1 MPSALG
7 NAIVFLQAFGFFDV
21 VLPFLLVFTIV
32 FGILEKTKILGIEG
46 KDKLPKK
53 NLNAMVA
60 FAIAFFVVAASN
72 IVQAIQVS
80 LPAISMVLLIVVV
93 FMLLLVSIAGES
105 GDKGFHLWEKDG
117 PYRLAGWLVVIFVVV
132 AILAIFLYAFG
143 YLGLALAF
151 AAGNLDSTT
160 FATIALLILIFLA
173 IKFVLKGSSA
183 KKEENK

>member
-1 MPSALG
+1 MPTSALG
-7 NAIVFLQAFGFFDV
+7 NAIAFLQAFGFFDV

-93 FMLLLVSIAGES
+93 FMLLLGSIAGES
-105 GDKGFHLWEKDG
+105 EKGLNLWTEHKW
-117 PYRLAGWLVVIFVVV
+117 AAWTVTVFVIIS
-132 AILAIFLYAFG
+132 ILAIFLYAFG
-143 YLGLALAF
+143 YLEFAWAF
-151 AAGNLDSTT
+151 IAGNLSSTT
-160 FATIALLILIFLA
+160 FATILLIILIFFA
-173 IKFVLKGSSA
+173 IKFILKPA
-183 KKEENK
+183 KKPQEENK

>member
-1 MPSALG
+1 MAYSTTSNLASYFQTYG
-7 NAIVFLQAFGFFDV
+7 IMDFL
-21 VLPFLLVFTIV
+21 LPFLLVFTIV

-93 FMLLLVSIAGES
+93 FMLLLGSIAGES

-117 PYRLAGWLVVIFVVV
+117 PYRWAGWLVVIFVV
-132 AILAIFLYAFG
+132 
-143 YLGLALAF
+143 
-151 AAGNLDSTT
+151 
-160 FATIALLILIFLA
+160 
-173 IKFVLKGSSA
+173 
-183 KKEENK
+183 

>member
-1 MPSALG
+1 MLAQISNEMLHH
-7 NAIVFLQAFGFFDV
+7 V
-21 VLPFLLVFTIV
+21 
-32 FGILEKTKILGIEG
+32 ILRQNVGYER
-46 KDKLPKK
+46 
-53 NLNAMVA
+53 VA
-60 FAIAFFVVAASN
+60 
-72 IVQAIQVS
+72 
-80 LPAISMVLLIVVV
+80 
-93 FMLLLVSIAGES
+93 
-105 GDKGFHLWEKDG
+105 
-117 PYRLAGWLVVIFVVV
+117 RLVVIFVVV